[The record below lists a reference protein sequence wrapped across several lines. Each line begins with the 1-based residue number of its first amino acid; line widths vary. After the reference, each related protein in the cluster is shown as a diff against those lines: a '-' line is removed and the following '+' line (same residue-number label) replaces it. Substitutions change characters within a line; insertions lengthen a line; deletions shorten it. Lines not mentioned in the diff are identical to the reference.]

1 MSVEFNSTIR
11 SSVLSQLGQ
20 QQVDTQAPDA
30 RKALGEADMSAIM
43 QKIGGF
49 DALKSGVEIAQPGG
63 GKEGAG
69 APPAG
74 LGEKLNKM
82 TSVSDIF
89 QVMALFQQISQE
101 ARNAAREDRQAT
113 LDMRVQQMGE
123 AAQKMRDAAMER
135 LIGTCVQA
143 GVQVASAAIQI
154 GVSVGSL
161 KATMKAENMN
171 LQAKELQAGAAQA
184 KAQNLP
190 NMAKE
195 LGAASENMRNA
206 SMALNN
212 KVQQAGM
219 LCKNAGDIALSAGS
233 IIKGGFDYG
242 AANLD
247 ADKVEADK
255 KAEIARLGYD
265 RASDMMQQMRDII
278 RDIQSKL
285 SEMDRSTSETNKQ
298 ITRI

>member
-20 QQVDTQAPDA
+20 QQVDTQAPVA

-49 DALKSGVEIAQPGG
+49 DALKSGIEIAQPDG
-63 GKEGAG
+63 GKDGAG

-74 LGEKLNKM
+74 LGDKLNKL

-101 ARNAAREDRQAT
+101 ARNAAREDRQAQ
-113 LDMRVQQMGE
+113 LDLRVQQMGE

-135 LIGTCVQA
+135 LVGTCVQA

-154 GVSVGSL
+154 GGAVSGL
-161 KATMKAENMN
+161 KANFKATS
-171 LQAKELQAGAAQA
+171 LDAQA
-184 KAQNLP
+184 AT
-190 NMAKE
+190 
-195 LGAASENMRNA
+195 
-206 SMALNN
+206 ALNT
-212 KVQQAGM
+212 KIQLTGQIYKA
-219 LCKNAGDIALSAGS
+219 AGDIALSAGS

-265 RASDMMQQMRDII
+265 RASDMMQQMRDVI

-285 SEMDRSTSETNKQ
+285 AEMDRSTSETNKQ